1 MKTSSAAA
9 TTTGKV
15 GPGIAVRW
23 ADAPWLSWALLL
35 GAGIVAL
42 GPLTPTWDSNPNY
55 SFGWW
60 IPVVCLVLFAERW
73 PVRPER
79 KEVGSARLT
88 PWLLIGGLLFLGFRL
103 AAETDPEWRPGL
115 WILVGLYV
123 VALTGWLWREGGRSW
138 VRHFAFPLGFLFLCL
153 PWPFEIEYP
162 LVQGLM
168 RWNAVLVASSLQG
181 LGISAE
187 PTGNIIQL
195 QNCQLGV
202 EEACSGILS
211 LQASL
216 VMGCLLGDIY
226 RLTIRHRFLL
236 VLVSMTL
243 ALIGN
248 YLRTFFLA
256 LMAFYSGP
264 EAVPQ
269 WHDSAGYAILIFT
282 AIGSW
287 LGALYLADL
296 PGKVPETGP
305 AKIDSGETRE
315 VPKNRNA
322 FRFAC
327 AVFGVALLVELATQG
342 WFGWRESSLARHPEW
357 AVRYPTT
364 NPSFKEVALSEI
376 TLQALRCD
384 AFETAQWRDAK
395 GWSWSAY
402 WLRYEPKPY
411 TRVVLS
417 WHTPDNCLPSVGLIK
432 DKEYPE
438 FTVNVN
444 GLDLLV
450 RPKKFLSKDV
460 SVYIFWLVYP
470 LRGNLPPENYKTAAV
485 PLSEK
490 IQSHFRDIWN
500 GYRGVE
506 VETLEIALI
515 GPSDYEAA
523 RDAYLAGLRNL
534 AQPGPFTKKNE
545 PATSH

>member
-1 MKTSSAAA
+1 LKTSSAAA

-15 GPGIAVRW
+15 GPGVAVRW

-79 KEVGSARLT
+79 QEVGPARFI
-88 PWLLIGGLLFLGFRL
+88 PWLLIGGFLFMGFRL
-103 AAETDPEWRPGL
+103 AAETDPDWRPGL
-115 WILVGLYV
+115 WILVGLYAM
-123 VALTGWLWREGGRSW
+123 ALVGWLWLIGGLSW
-138 VRHFAFPLGFLFLCL
+138 IRHFAFPIGFLFLCL

-168 RWNAVLVASSLQG
+168 RWNAVLVASSLEG
-181 LGISAE
+181 LGISAV
-187 PTGNIIQL
+187 PAGNIIQL

-226 RLTIRHRFLL
+226 RLAVRNRFLL
-236 VLVSMTL
+236 VLTSMTL
-243 ALIGN
+243 ALVGN

-264 EAVPQ
+264 EAVPE
-269 WHDSAGYAILIFT
+269 WHDYAGYAILVFT

-287 LGALYLADL
+287 LGALYLVDL
-296 PGKVPETGP
+296 RGKAPEVNATAVDP
-305 AKIDSGETRE
+305 GETRE
-315 VPKNRNA
+315 EPKTPGA
-322 FRFAC
+322 FRFAV
-327 AVFGVALLVELATQG
+327 AIFGIALLAELATQG
-342 WFGWRESSLARHPEW
+342 WFGWRESNLVRHPEW
-357 AVRYPTT
+357 AVRFPAS
-364 NPSFKEVALSEI
+364 NPSFKEIALSDV

-444 GLDLLV
+444 GLDFFV
-450 RPKKFLSKDV
+450 RPKRFVSKNTII
-460 SVYIFWLVYP
+460 YLFWLVYP
-470 LRGNLPPENYKTAAV
+470 LRGNLPAENYKTAAV
-485 PLSEK
+485 PFSEK
-490 IQSHFRDIWN
+490 FQSHFQDIWN
-500 GYRGVE
+500 GYRGVG
-506 VETLEIALI
+506 VETLEIAI
-515 GPSDYEAA
+515 MGPTDYESAKA
-523 RDAYLAGLRNL
+523 AYLEEIRRM
-534 AQPGPFTKKNE
+534 AQPGPSAKKPE